1 MTARTLLGEI
11 GQYTRYRELR
21 DTVTEFLGDVAAE
34 YDVDAL
40 TDAYR
45 DAINDGL
52 SGTGITLNGSKLF
65 ADYPAPEDAHDL
77 IVGAIGS
84 VDLGELASDHERA

>member
-21 DTVTEFLGDVAAE
+21 GTVTEFLGDQADE
-34 YDVDAL
+34 YDVDSL

-45 DAINDGL
+45 DAINAAL
-52 SGTGITLNGSKLF
+52 EGTTISLHGDKLF
-65 ADYPAPEDAHDL
+65 ADHPAPADAHDL
-77 IVGAIGS
+77 IAAAIGS
-84 VDLGELASDHERA
+84 VDLGELASDHELA